1 MERRLADGRPKV
13 VVSRM
18 AEGCR
23 PRSGSEVELQEEDHR
38 YRYSDV
44 ELVRVVGY
52 SGTSHRG
59 FGYGI
64 LL

>member
-1 MERRLADGRPKV
+1 MEERLADGRPKV
-13 VVSRM
+13 MVSRRVD
-18 AEGCR
+18 GCE

-52 SGTSHRG
+52 SGTSYRG
-59 FGYGI
+59 CGYGV
-64 LL
+64 L